1 MVDDH
6 SDPRVSAAAA
16 HWGPRFAHN
25 GTDYLDFART
35 VARVSRWEDWCH
47 EWGRTAEEYEA
58 LAARADATGHAVSAM
73 AAWRYAGLAWHWA
86 KFVFV
91 IDPVQQRAAHE
102 RAVSAYAKGAAGL
115 DPPAERV
122 LVPYASTQLPAFL
135 RVPTTPASPPV
146 VVMAAGL
153 DSVKEELQE
162 TADYFCARGLATLA
176 VDGPGQGESEY
187 ELAIEP
193 AYEHVA
199 SAALDFLST
208 RDDVDASRAGMFGIS
223 LGGYYAARA
232 MAFEQRFAAGAVLA
246 GPFRFDL
253 GWDDLPPMTRDTLR
267 HRSRSADDEAARTF
281 AGLLTLE
288 HAAARITSPLLVV
301 HGRQDPIVGP
311 AHAERLAAEA
321 PRAQLVMFED
331 GNHGVTNHAFASRSL
346 LADWMAD
353 HLTSDTPTTA
363 GS

>member
-1 MVDDH
+1 MDDH
-6 SDPRVSAAAA
+6 LADPRVSAAAA

-25 GTDYLDFART
+25 GTDYLDFTRT
-35 VARVSRWEDWCH
+35 VARISHWEDWCR

-58 LAARADATGHAVSAM
+58 LAARAEAAGHAVTAT
-73 AAWRYAGLAWHWA
+73 AAWRHAGLAWHWA

-102 RAVSAYAKGAAGL
+102 RAVAAYAKGAAGL

-122 LVPYASTQLPAFL
+122 LVPYGDTHLPAFL
-135 RVPTTPASPPV
+135 RVPRTAVAPPV
-146 VVMAAGL
+146 VVMAPGL

-162 TADYFCARGLATLA
+162 TAGYFCARGMATLA

-187 ELAIEP
+187 DLPIEP
-193 AYEHVA
+193 AYERVA
-199 SAALDFLST
+199 SAALDFLT
-208 RDDVDASRAGMFGIS
+208 ERADVDAARAGMFGIS

-232 MAFEQRFAAGAVLA
+232 MAFEERFTAGVVLA

-253 GWDDLPPMTRDTLR
+253 GWEDLPPMTRDTLR
-267 HRSRSADDEAARTF
+267 HRSRSADDEAARAF
-281 AGLLTLE
+281 ASRLTLE

-301 HGRQDPIVGP
+301 HGGEDRIVGP
-311 AHAERLAAEA
+311 AHAERLASEA
-321 PRAQLVMFED
+321 PGAQLVMIAD

-346 LADWMAD
+346 LADWIAD
-353 HLTSDTPTTA
+353 RLGAAVPTTRHA
-363 GS
+363 